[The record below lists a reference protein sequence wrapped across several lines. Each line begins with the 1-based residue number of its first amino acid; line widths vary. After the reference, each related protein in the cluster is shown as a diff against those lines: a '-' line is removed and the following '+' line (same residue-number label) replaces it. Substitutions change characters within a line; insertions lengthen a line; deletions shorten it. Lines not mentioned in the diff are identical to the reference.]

1 VKIREAQG
9 FALIDLLFVI
19 GIIGIIA
26 AIAIPRLLLAKQSV
40 YAASA
45 IGSLRAI
52 NSGELTYAI
61 TCGSGFYSPALTNLG
76 TPPPGG
82 RDAYVSPDL
91 TVADT
96 LQKSGYI
103 IQLSAEAYGSAPPSC
118 NGLGAGQTGRGY
130 KAGADVA
137 NPGSL
142 RFFATNAGGFIYEDT
157 ASLYAAIGEYG
168 DPPSGHI
175 LK

>member
-1 VKIREAQG
+1 MKIRQAQG

-19 GIIGIIA
+19 GIIGIIS

-45 IGSLRAI
+45 IGTLRAI

-61 TCGSGFYSPALTNLG
+61 TCGSGFYSPSLTNLG

-82 RDAYVSPDL
+82 RDAYVPPDL
-91 TVADT
+91 ATADT
-96 LQKSGYI
+96 LSKSGYI
-103 IQLSAEAYGSAPPSC
+103 FQLTADAYGSSPPSC
-118 NGLGAGQTGRGY
+118 NGLAAGQTGRGY
-130 KAGADVA
+130 KAGGDVA

-142 RFFATNAGGFIYEDT
+142 RFFGTNAGGYIYEDV
-157 ASLYAAIGEYG
+157 ASLYAAMPEYG